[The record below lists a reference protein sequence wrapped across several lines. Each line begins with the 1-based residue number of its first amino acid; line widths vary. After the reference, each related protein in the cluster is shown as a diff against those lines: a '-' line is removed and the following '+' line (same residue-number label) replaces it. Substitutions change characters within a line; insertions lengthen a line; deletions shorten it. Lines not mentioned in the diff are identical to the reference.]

1 MKKNTGSSK
10 KPHAKGKGEAPARAM
25 LKWRKPDE
33 IITSAITDDKGNMHL
48 ELVEPQEDKDG
59 KKLPVCTLNIY
70 PTNYDFDNGTIEL
83 LGFSIRVQIRSGKN
97 GMFIS
102 FPQEKGKDGNYYDRV
117 SCFDKNFHAMIKTVL
132 SGVYEDEGGEEQ

>member
-1 MKKNTGSSK
+1 MKKNTTNAK
-10 KPHAKGKGEAPARAM
+10 KSLAKGKGEAPARAM

-48 ELVEPQEDKDG
+48 ELVEVQDDKDG

-70 PTNYDFDNGTIEL
+70 PTNYDFDNGTL
-83 LGFSIRVQIRSGKN
+83 DLFGFSIRVQIRSGKN

-117 SCFDKNFHAMIKTVL
+117 SCFDKQFHQMIKEVL
-132 SGVYEDEGGEEQ
+132 AGVYEDEGGEEQ

>member
-1 MKKNTGSSK
+1 MKKNTTSAK
-10 KPHAKGKGEAPARAM
+10 KSLAKGKGEAPARAM

-48 ELVEPQEDKDG
+48 ELVDPQEDKDG

-70 PTNYDFDNGTIEL
+70 PTNYEFDNGTLDL
-83 LGFSIRVQIRSGKN
+83 LGFTIRVQIRSGKN

-117 SCFDKNFHAMIKTVL
+117 SCFDKQFHQMIKEVL
-132 SGVYEDEGGEEQ
+132 AGVYEDEGGEEQ